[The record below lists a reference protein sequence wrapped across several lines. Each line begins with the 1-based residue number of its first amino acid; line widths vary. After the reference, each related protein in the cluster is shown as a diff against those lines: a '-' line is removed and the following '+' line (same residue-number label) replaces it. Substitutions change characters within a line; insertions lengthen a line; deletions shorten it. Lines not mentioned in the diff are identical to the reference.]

1 MISWEEAQSFD
12 RLAEEYDRLSELSN
26 DPVGGWLPTMLPA
39 DSPDQRAGRALDL
52 GCGAGRHAVLLA
64 DHFEQVD
71 AVDLSAAML
80 RLARQKR
87 SRSNI
92 CYLESGV
99 LDVEGSYDFIVSSAT
114 LHHVPDLPAVLA
126 HIKSLLA
133 TGGQA
138 VLVDVVSPRAAT
150 PRWWLFSGEL
160 RRLARNLV
168 RRGRAEAWE
177 IFKLST
183 GDWLDHRVSDRYL
196 SRQQFEE
203 IYAAVFPG
211 ATFTQVG
218 HAHAMLWRSAAPSS
232 DGRGA
237 AQRSTG

>member
-1 MISWEEAQSFD
+1 MISWEAAQSFD
-12 RLAEEYDRLSELSN
+12 RLAAEYDRLGELSD
-26 DPVGGWLPTMLPA
+26 DPVGEWLPSVLPA
-39 DSPDQRAGRALDL
+39 DSPDQRVGRALDV

-64 DHFEQVD
+64 DHFELVD
-71 AVDLSAAML
+71 AVDLSAAMI

-87 SRSNI
+87 SRPNI
-92 CYLESGV
+92 CYLQSGV
-99 LDVEGSYDFIVSSAT
+99 LDIEGSYDFIVSSAT
-114 LHHVPDLPAVLA
+114 LHHLPDLPAALA
-126 HIKSLLA
+126 HIKGLLA
-133 TGGQA
+133 PGGQA

-150 PRWWLFSGEL
+150 PRWWLFGGEV
-160 RRLARNLV
+160 RRLARNMV

-196 SRQQFEE
+196 SRQRFEE
-203 IYAAVFPG
+203 VYSAVFPR

-218 HAHAMLWRSAAPSS
+218 NAHAMRWRSAAPTST
-232 DGRGA
+232 DQGA